1 MFIFYPAAG
10 HGGAALRLRGPRW
23 HAIAGVHQTLAHVP
37 IASLQIV
44 LYIPAMMDNVV
55 SCCFPQNDESNRAD
69 RDGWWYGGVVQF
81 R

>member
-44 LYIPAMMDNVV
+44 LYVPAMMENVV
-55 SCCFPQNDESNRAD
+55 SCSFPQNDDSNQAD
-69 RDGWWYGGVVQF
+69 RGGWRYGGVVRF
-81 R
+81 